1 MRTLYHLPLD
11 PGCRKVRMLLREKQ
25 LECELHAEKIW
36 ERRDEFLKLNPAGE
50 VPVLVEEDGTTIT
63 GGAQVVAEYLEEAYP
78 ENPLLGDG
86 PLCRAEVRRLIAWF
100 DLKFWREVTANL
112 VEEKMLK
119 RFLGLGQPNS
129 SAIRAGHA
137 NIHYHLEYIGWLSDR
152 RNWLAG
158 EDFSLADIT
167 AASHIS
173 ALDYIGDVPWQ
184 MHPGAK
190 DWYARVKSRPCMRGV
205 LGDTI
210 AGAPPVKHYADLD
223 F

>member
-1 MRTLYHLPLD
+1 
-11 PGCRKVRMLLREKQ
+11 MLLREKQ

-78 ENPLLGDG
+78 ENPLLGDT

-137 NIHYHLEYIGWLSDR
+137 NIHYHLEYIAWLSDR